1 MEGLNRGRIVRVD
14 RTGQPTL
21 IPLEGFVD
29 GPKMLGFLGLD
40 VEIER
45 NEGAIVEDWVTELSL
60 DHGADPIEEVRL
72 KTRFVAVK
80 DVCVGEHGA

>member
-45 NEGAIVEDWVTELSL
+45 NEGPLLRT
-60 DHGADPIEEVRL
+60 G
-72 KTRFVAVK
+72 
-80 DVCVGEHGA
+80 